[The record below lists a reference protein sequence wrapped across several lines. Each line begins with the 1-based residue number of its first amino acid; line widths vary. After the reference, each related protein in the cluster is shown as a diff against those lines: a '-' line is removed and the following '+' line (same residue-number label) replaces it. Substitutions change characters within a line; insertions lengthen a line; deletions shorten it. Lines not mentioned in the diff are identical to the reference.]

1 MTTTTGVE
9 SKIDSYLAR
18 LRVALHG
25 LPRGEID
32 DILQELRSHVVE
44 LSEKKG
50 QGIEVA
56 LESLGDPVELAKT
69 YRAENQ
75 MLRAECSGS
84 PLVILQGL
92 RHASRSRLGRVT
104 ATALYALGYLNVLT
118 LWAAAIDKL
127 FAPTRAGLWYV
138 PGEIWSLT
146 LVTSG
151 NPPAGARE
159 LLGWWLVPIAVLVGW
174 AIRHVTDRIAQ
185 WWIGRY
191 RRRKELREA

>member
-1 MTTTTGVE
+1 MTTTVGLDPKVE
-9 SKIDSYLAR
+9 SYLAGVR
-18 LRVALHG
+18 AALRGMPKH
-25 LPRGEID
+25 EID
-32 DILQELRSHVVE
+32 DILRELRSHVVDLTGKE
-44 LSEKKG
+44 GSGVK
-50 QGIEVA
+50 VA

-69 YRAENQ
+69 YRAESQ
-75 MLRAECSGS
+75 MVRAECSGS
-84 PLVILQGL
+84 PLIILQGL

-104 ATALYALGYLNVLT
+104 ATALYALGYINVLT

-151 NPPAGARE
+151 NPLAGARE